1 MKKASVCLIAVFLA
15 TFLTACT
22 TENPEIEVKETNNT
36 ESYSCSASEDQNSCS
51 EVSNESDEIDREIL
65 TANATNIASKL

>member
-1 MKKASVCLIAVFLA
+1 MKNISVFLTAVFLT

-22 TENPEIEVKETNNT
+22 TKNPEIEVEKTNNT
-36 ESYSCSASEDQNSCS
+36 ESYSCSASEDQNTCTES
-51 EVSNESDEIDREIL
+51 SNETDEIDLESL